1 MADKK
6 TSQETSGAP
15 ITKLDLHRIARS
27 GDNYKLTSEEIFCET
42 LTNSAFQ
49 SKATSGDLIA
59 GRYYKVTGVGVSA
72 KTILVL
78 AYSNSNYTNINPD
91 AVYTSGAKGSI
102 YIFEETS
109 GLNTI
114 KGEIDSN
121 ANISLGF
128 EKPNTVS
135 TGTIFTPAYFG
146 GSGSG
151 VIGTNGFIYSQI
163 FGGAYQRDN
172 TFASLSYSTFRDC
185 TIYIDP
191 TSGGI
196 TNSYIQGININL
208 INGASLSNCTI
219 IGDKRRTSGLTYTFD
234 GVSLTGETIIVG
246 EFSTAEMSLRNGV
259 DYNDVLQTLTLPA
272 NSEWVGRFN
281 LEDFTGTEMLTYID
295 ALTNSYLNDHTPVKF
310 WNVSG
315 GNQILTTH
323 INNPSSSSGLG
334 EMMFPHHHG
343 SNDNLHTIYSYLKG
357 KYDMTSN
364 LWVITDFIDYD

>member
-15 ITKLDLHRIARS
+15 ISKLDLHRIARS

-42 LTNSAFQ
+42 LSNSAFQ

-59 GRYYKVTGVGVSA
+59 GRYYKVTGVGTGQ
-72 KTILVL
+72 TILTL

-91 AVYTSGAKGSI
+91 AVYTSGGTGSI

-109 GLNTI
+109 GLSTI
-114 KGEIDSN
+114 KGEIDTY

-128 EKPNTVS
+128 AKPNVPAV
-135 TGTIFTPAYFG
+135 GTIFTPAYHG
-146 GSGSG
+146 GSAGVVGSEG
-151 VIGTNGFIYSQI
+151 WIYSQT
-163 FGGAYQRDN
+163 FAGAYQRDN
-172 TFASLSYSTFRDC
+172 SAAVFSNSTFRAC
-185 TIYIDP
+185 TIYVDP

-196 TNSYIQGININL
+196 SNSYIQNVTINL
-208 INGASLSNCTI
+208 INGSSLANCTI
-219 IGDKRRTSGLTYTFD
+219 IGDSRMQSGQVVYTFD
-234 GVSLTGETIIVG
+234 NVNLNGATIIVG

-259 DYNDVLQTLTLPA
+259 EYNDLTQTLTLPA